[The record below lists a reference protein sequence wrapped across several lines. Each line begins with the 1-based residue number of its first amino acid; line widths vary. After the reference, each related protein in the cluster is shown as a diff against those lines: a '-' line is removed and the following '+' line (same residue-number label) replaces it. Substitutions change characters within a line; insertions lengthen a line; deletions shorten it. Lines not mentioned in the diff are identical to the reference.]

1 MQEEE
6 ARLLKEHEEQLMK
19 DLKEAVRAEK
29 EGRKMPRQT
38 KPAIIL
44 ENREPPEIPEFKIEP
59 PVASPFTGDDAILYM
74 FRLSLFTRV
83 RQKLEEDARKAAA
96 EKREREERGDGD
108 DKSSVI
114 ASKEESSLSSE
125 NSRDSSGDK
134 KQRERADSVTNGR
147 NILNDSSVSKEAD
160 NDDSMQTK
168 GTDDDK
174 VASKSS
180 GMKKSKSKSKKK
192 NKKSSPPKP
201 TIDSRQSFER
211 DPEIDKI
218 LHEVVETL
226 NRNQTPVQRKL
237 PSRVVP
243 RNNEPIREENI
254 RIHKNPNAR
263 PWPKL
268 EECIDNPQPKFLVFT
283 STWLSVTAKGV
294 E

>member
-6 ARLLKEHEEQLMK
+6 ARLLKEHEEQLLK

-74 FRLSLFTRV
+74 FRLSLFTRM
-83 RQKLEEDARKAAA
+83 RKQLEEDARKAAA
-96 EKREREERGDGD
+96 EKREREERGDSY
-108 DKSSVI
+108 DKHSVR
-114 ASKEESSLSSE
+114 AGKDESSRGSDGGRS
-125 NSRDSSGDK
+125 K
-134 KQRERADSVTNGR
+134 REGADLNTVGEDT
-147 NILNDSSVSKEAD
+147 LNDPSLSVGAD
-160 NDDSMQTK
+160 KDDSLQK
-168 GTDDDK
+168 RGADDGK
-174 VASKSS
+174 IASKSS
-180 GMKKSKSKSKKK
+180 GTKKSKSKSKKK
-192 NKKSSPPKP
+192 SKKSSPPKP
-201 TIDSRQSFER
+201 TVDNRQSFER

-268 EECIDNPQPKFLVFT
+268 EECIDNPQPRFLVFT